1 MDTVWATFQV
11 KLHGTF
17 VIKIKPDDTLNL
29 KLIKW
34 YSESGIVLY
43 GTGWTS
49 EFESNQMSIWTQN

>member
-17 VIKIKPDDTLNL
+17 VIKIKPDKAMNL

-34 YSESGIVLY
+34 LVESGIVLY
-43 GTGWTS
+43 GTGWRF
-49 EFESNQMSIWTQN
+49 EFESNQIT